1 MRSCESQSSLIS
13 RVIWVLLD
21 VQTHG
26 LKFCIGYVR
35 EKNKKVVIVLAIAET
50 IVLDYQ
56 DICRRC
62 KIILVLAIAS

>member
-1 MRSCESQSSLIS
+1 M
-13 RVIWVLLD
+13 LLD